1 MAMSPIN
8 VSGSGLDINS
18 IIEQLMAIE
27 KRPLLNL
34 QKKEVGVQAKIS
46 AYGTLLSAVSNFKS
60 SVTALKAASL
70 MEMTASVSDTTYM
83 TATAES
89 SATAGNYSIAISS
102 LAAAQSL
109 YSMRFGSQNSKV
121 ADLSSV
127 TTQKIKIQVGSNTA
141 TEISVTSSNNTL
153 SGIRDAIND
162 ADAGVTAAV
171 VKENSNFVISATNNT
186 IIFNNVTDK
195 TATITAGTYTGSELA
210 TAIQTALN
218 TADGSSAFTVSYDSA
233 ATKFSITNG
242 TGSSV
247 NFLWGNSS
255 TTAEQIL
262 GFDPVTDTVANS
274 SSATSDDLV
283 DGTYKLTITSDSTGA
298 SNSIKVQ
305 IDEDND
311 GTYEESGETDTV
323 GLSSL
328 AYNSSSG
335 YTNMTE
341 SQVASDAIITVN
353 GLLVSRSTNSLTD
366 VITDVTLNPV
376 KVTSSAITLTIAKS
390 SAALKNKVTS
400 FAASYNQLMS
410 NIKNLRGDINKKGV
424 LSGDSTTLTM
434 SNLLRSIITTK
445 YNDKTLA
452 SLGLSHDKNG
462 TLVINSTILDS
473 EISSS
478 SADVTTTLNE
488 MAASLESSVTDYVST
503 IIPARK
509 NGYQESMKS
518 IQKDKVDFTRTLDL
532 TETALRAKFRALEK
546 ALNQLQGTSDY
557 LTQQMDSIGKIYA

>member
-1 MAMSPIN
+1 MSTSPISL
-8 VSGSGLDINS
+8 SGSGLDVNS

-34 QKKEVGVQAKIS
+34 QKKEVGYQAKIS

-60 SVTALKAASL
+60 TVTALKDDSL

-89 SATAGNYSIAISS
+89 SAAAGTYSIAISS

-127 TTQKIKIQVGSNTA
+127 ATQKIKIQVGSNTA

-171 VKENSNFVISATNNT
+171 VKENSNFVISASNNT
-186 IIFNNVTDK
+186 ILFNDGTDK

-210 TAIQTALN
+210 TAVQTALN
-218 TADGSSAFTVSYDSA
+218 TAYGSSAFTVSYDSA

-262 GFDPVTDTVANS
+262 GFDPVTDTVADS

-298 SNSIKVQ
+298 SNSLKIQ

-328 AYNSSSG
+328 AFNSSSG
-335 YTNMTE
+335 YTNMTQ
-341 SQVASDAIITVN
+341 SQAAADASITVN
-353 GLLVSRSTNSLTD
+353 GLAVSRSTNSLTD
-366 VITDVTLNPV
+366 VITDVTLNLAT
-376 KVTSSAITLTIAKS
+376 VTTSAITLKIAESSTTLKS
-390 SAALKNKVTS
+390 KVTS
-400 FAASYNQLMS
+400 FVSSYNQLMG
-410 NIKNLRGDINKKGV
+410 NIKNLRGDINKKGI
-424 LSGDSTTLTM
+424 LSGDTTTLTL
-434 SNLLRSIITTK
+434 SNLLRRVITTK

-462 TLVINSTILDS
+462 TLSINSTILDS
-473 EISSS
+473 EISDS
-478 SADVTTTLNE
+478 SADVTTTLND
-488 MAASLESSVTDYVST
+488 MAESLESSLSDYIST
-503 IIPARK
+503 IIPAKK

-518 IQKDKVDFTRTLDL
+518 IQKDKSDFTRTLDL

-546 ALNQLQGTSDY
+546 ALNQLQGTSNY